1 MKNFWQTLP
10 RPIYA
15 LAPMA
20 GVTDSAFR
28 QICKSFGADV
38 VYSEMISSTAI
49 FYNSEKTSELMEF
62 NKKERPFVIQ
72 LFGSNPEH
80 FARAAEFITRKIKP
94 DGLDINFGCPVKKVA
109 KQGAGARLMNDLKL
123 ARRIVVAVLAKT
135 NLPVS
140 IKCRSQV
147 RKTTVLDFLKTIK
160 DLPVAAV
167 MIHGRSLA
175 QGHSGSV
182 DWRIIKQARKYFSG
196 VILANGGAKNKKT
209 ADQLLAA
216 TQADGVGIGQ
226 GALGR
231 PWLFRQLRITNY
243 QLRIKNADVFEVAI
257 KHAELASKLKGQTGI
272 IEIRKHLCWYVNG
285 MKNAGALRR
294 ELVKIESLADIKK
307 ILQPLFLFK

>member
-94 DGLDINFGCPVKKVA
+94 S
-109 KQGAGARLMNDLKL
+109 
-123 ARRIVVAVLAKT
+123 VLT
-135 NLPVS
+135 EGF
-140 IKCRSQV
+140 I
-147 RKTTVLDFLKTIK
+147 
-160 DLPVAAV
+160 
-167 MIHGRSLA
+167 
-175 QGHSGSV
+175 
-182 DWRIIKQARKYFSG
+182 
-196 VILANGGAKNKKT
+196 
-209 ADQLLAA
+209 
-216 TQADGVGIGQ
+216 
-226 GALGR
+226 
-231 PWLFRQLRITNY
+231 
-243 QLRIKNADVFEVAI
+243 
-257 KHAELASKLKGQTGI
+257 
-272 IEIRKHLCWYVNG
+272 
-285 MKNAGALRR
+285 
-294 ELVKIESLADIKK
+294 
-307 ILQPLFLFK
+307 